1 MNKLKLLVGIVLLFC
16 VGAFAGVLGTGAY
29 FTHRFEH
36 FTRGGRRPPIT
47 RLLMKRLTYR
57 LNLTTS
63 QQAEVR
69 QIMDQTR
76 LKLHNLR
83 KKYQPEMEAVIE
95 NGLQS
100 VKEDLN
106 EEQKKKIDEM
116 YSKLKARWRAR
127 EAAREKNV
135 RRTPRESFDRLETD
149 LGLTEVQQ
157 AKVRR
162 IIQDGAKDRHEII
175 RKYRERGHVLERSL
189 RDEIQKNR
197 DAVEKSLAA
206 VLTKDQMEKYRQ
218 FEREESRRPYP
229 GIRPDGLHEY

>member
-1 MNKLKLLVGIVLLFC
+1 MNKLKLLVGILLLFC

-47 RLLMKRLTYR
+47 RLLMERLTYR

-76 LKLHNLR
+76 IKLRDLR
-83 KKYQPEMEAVIE
+83 VKYQPEMEAVIE

-100 VKEDLN
+100 VKENLN

-116 YSKLKARWRAR
+116 YSKLKARWQER
-127 EAAREKNV
+127 EAARERGV
-135 RRTPRESFDRLETD
+135 VRTPRESFDRIAAA

-157 AKVRR
+157 AKVRQ

-175 RKYRERGHVLERSL
+175 RKYRERGHALERSL
-189 RDEIQKNR
+189 RDEIQENR
-197 DAVEKSLAA
+197 DSVERRLSA
-206 VLTKDQMEKYRQ
+206 VLTEDQMEKYRH
-218 FEREESRRPYP
+218 FEKEESRRPYP
-229 GIRPDGLHEY
+229 QVRLRDLRR